1 MVDGS
6 MNDGRMITGRM
17 NAAVMEGLGQI
28 FCRAVEIPQPAEG
41 EVLLK
46 VHAASICGSDVSRVL
61 KGHRM
66 YPLIL
71 GHEVAGE
78 VVAAGPGADPAL
90 VGLRAAIIPLMPCM
104 RCAYCQQGLYSACTS
119 YSFLGSRRAGGF
131 AEYVALP
138 AANLL
143 PLPDGVDYEAGALIE
158 PATVARHAMEM
169 GRFAPGHTAAVL
181 GAGSV
186 GLMAV
191 QWLRMLGAAQIIVS
205 DVVDENLE
213 AACQLGA
220 TVTVNARREDVVKRI
235 LDETAGGVDLALEL
249 AGSPHT
255 LTQAIQVTRPRGSVV
270 LTGNQP
276 KDASFPAELMETITR
291 KELGVFGTWMSYSA
305 PFPGYEW
312 TEAAAAMQRGDLRVD
327 AMITHRFPLC
337 EVEDVFRGIA
347 SRAFPYRKIMLIP

>member
-1 MVDGS
+1 MKDGW
-6 MNDGRMITGRM
+6 M

-28 FCRAVEIPQPAEG
+28 FCREVEIPQPAEG

-46 VHAASICGSDVSRVL
+46 VRAASICGSDVSRVL

-71 GHEVAGE
+71 GHEVSGE
-78 VVAAGPGADPAL
+78 IVAVGPGVDPAL
-90 VGLRAAIIPLMPCM
+90 VGIRAAMIPLMPCM
-104 RCAYCQQGLYSACTS
+104 HCTYCLQGLYSSCTS
-119 YSFLGSRRAGGF
+119 YSFLGSRRNGGF
-131 AEYVALP
+131 AEYVTLP

-143 PLPDGVDYEAGALIE
+143 PLPDGVDFEAGALIE
-158 PATVARHAMEM
+158 PATVARHAMAM
-169 GRFAPGHTAAVL
+169 GRFAPGQRVAVL

-191 QWLRMLGAAQIIVS
+191 QWLRVLGATQIIVS
-205 DVVDENLE
+205 DVVDDNLE

-220 TVTVNARREDVVKRI
+220 TVTVNARREDVVKRVI
-235 LDETAGGVDLALEL
+235 EESAGGVDLALEL
-249 AGSPHT
+249 AGSPVT
-255 LTQAIQVTRPRGSVV
+255 LTQSIQVTRPRGSVV

-276 KDASFPAELMETITR
+276 KDAAFPAELMETITR

-312 TEAAAAMQRGDLRVD
+312 TDAMSAMQRGDLRFEP
-327 AMITHRFPLC
+327 MITHRFPLC
-337 EVEDVFRGIA
+337 EVEDVFKGIA
-347 SRAFPYRKIMLIP
+347 DRSFPYRKIMLIP